1 MMLQLLHGPAIRSSR
16 ERLVLIKGKF
26 SLDNVTVFDGKTNLQ
41 QILANLQNQSLFES
55 ERLVVLENPP
65 DDFQFP
71 NFNSQLSIVLW
82 FDHEVSKTKPIIK
95 VVQELKGGIL
105 FFPEEREASIFPFLD
120 YLAAGD
126 KKAFVEIDKLKKSN
140 FEIQYFITMVFY
152 LLRNLVVTPKTAPQ
166 FVKDKLQKQRKNLS
180 QDKIKRLYKDILEID
195 FKIKSGLLEKDQA
208 EFLLVRK
215 FIGS

>member
-1 MMLQLLHGPAIRSSR
+1 MLQLLHGPAIRSSR